1 MGGVSLT
8 VSCGSQTVEA
18 ITWGVSESDWM
29 YTAELYVT
37 MHDRMLLSDWTW
49 VETGCRYI
57 VVSAS
62 LQGDFHWQY
71 LCYPYSYWQQCSIF
85 SSPQSGVFTIEG
97 LCNRL
102 SLPFS
107 SPHSA
112 SMLLAHQWVLGSH
125 RCQPLLDKLCLG
137 AACSGGGCSTLHYT
151 IGGDLRYVD
160 LHAARGLSPEFLF
173 VGSAGEVQGS
183 AQSEVTA
190 PSNVIFYF
198 DGDSG
203 VGDPVRVSFG
213 EGSSVGGY
221 KTYIASDLLKG
232 VREWGRRNSFGRG
245 FYRAKS
251 VEYRNVRISSGVVK
265 AGATC
270 LYADGSS
277 DGSLALCLG
286 YRSEYS
292 SQGNVL
298 SLDVI
303 LL

>member
-1 MGGVSLT
+1 MGGTSLT

-18 ITWGVSESDWM
+18 ISWRVSESVWL
-29 YTAELYVT
+29 YSAELYVT
-37 MHDRMLLSDWTW
+37 LPVRLQQSDWVW
-49 VETGCRYI
+49 VETGCRY
-57 VVSAS
+57 VVVTAS
-62 LQGDFHWQY
+62 LQGVSHWQY
-71 LCYPYSYWQQCSIF
+71 LCYPYSYWQQCSLF
-85 SSPQSGVFTIEG
+85 SSPQSGVFTIED
-97 LCNRL
+97 LCSRL

-112 SMLLAHQWVLGSH
+112 SMLLPHQWVLGGH

-160 LHAARGLSPEFLF
+160 LHAARGLTPEFLF

-190 PSNVIFYF
+190 PSNLVFYF

-203 VGDPVRVSFG
+203 VGEPVMVSFG

-221 KTYIASDLLKG
+221 KTYLASDSLKG
-232 VREWGRRNSFGRG
+232 VREWRCRNSFGRG
-245 FYRAKS
+245 FYRARS
-251 VEYRNVRISSGVVK
+251 VEYRNIRISSGVVK
-265 AGATC
+265 AGASC

-277 DGSLALCLG
+277 EGCRALCLG

-292 SQGNVL
+292 SQGNLL
-298 SLDVI
+298 SLDIV